1 MHRFLNMGAT
11 MKKQIR
17 HELLGAEAFC
27 RESVA
32 ECLGYFFTKTEK
44 EGFDLRLCFGQKSRS
59 VSYEALLI
67 SYKEN
72 GVRLCTRLTDRL
84 TVETRKIT
92 GAYATVQ
99 TLAFDVLPFDG
110 EGQFELVV
118 RPYTVGKDTLR
129 RYGETVLLGYAG
141 KSGADGEPLLEIKE
155 GVSLRAGA
163 SDDTYVF
170 NKDEYRHSDFGGEAR
185 LPVRNTGDEDSDL
198 FRAAYFKFTLE
209 APVVRALDKAAT
221 AKLCVYTGG
230 TEGHPARRKYDM
242 MVHATDAAW
251 SEHGLNYANHKE
263 LAAVG
268 EKLYQ
273 GAFSGGR
280 YFAVDILSYLKT
292 QAPNADGTLTV
303 SFRLTNEGHEDALM
317 SNWYP
322 KESDKP
328 PYIEICD
335 SLYTLKADLEPT
347 ENVGYEPWG
356 YAESLVDEWF
366 GVLRDKI
373 YPRDADGNLL
383 YYDEFG
389 MLAPEGYGATEPKGD
404 FRRELRW
411 KNGTVWTSDPETDF
425 RVTEDAWEKGKY
437 ARTLETLGTSTGKA
451 FLSSEHAV
459 RFSEYDA
466 YGGITNAG
474 FRGEA
479 TGYFHT
485 EQHGKRAY
493 IIDPLGNPF
502 FAFGVNT
509 VCLGDDRNHKEYSL
523 KKYGSKQKFYREI
536 SASLK
541 KTGVNN
547 TWVSPDTDELL
558 KVKDGLA
565 VAVTAVGVGRYMGKL
580 GRSQVWEGV
589 YPLNNT
595 INVFDPDFVR
605 HTYTE
610 NRKKIR
616 KGGYAKMSR
625 VFGYVSDNELPS
637 GYTILERYLTL
648 NPEEPTAAFSYATAW
663 TWLSRR
669 LGIAAPTLA
678 DYQCHPDYAAINS
691 EFLSFVYARYY
702 GTVREAIRAVD
713 PNHMYMG
720 ARGCYTCLT
729 DEGHH
734 RAAGYYLDIVTAN
747 LYGGLNPDAN
757 TVSNFYRFSGKPFMV
772 TEFFAKGMD
781 AIDAS
786 GYKLANSTGAGILVQ
801 NQEDRAAYFEHYA
814 LTMLEAGPCVGLV
827 WYRFRDND
835 QSLYR
840 KVGGGDPLY
849 MLHVIY
855 GKDAHANTYTDGKG
869 KIFLASELG
878 ELEEIYHGESMASN
892 QNVNKGIYNSNLC
905 STVTVY
911 THKDG
916 VPIDSMGYEVE
927 TPESADPAEG
937 TVLKALTGGKTF
949 TVGKA
954 QNADGTVTHTVLTTY
969 EGRYVALS
977 DAIKSVSDHAMG
989 IIEYFDK

>member
-1 MHRFLNMGAT
+1 

-17 HELLGAEAFC
+17 HELWRAKAFDH
-27 RESVA
+27 ESVA
-32 ECLGYFFTKTEK
+32 ECLGYFLTKNQTGEY
-44 EGFDLRLCFGQKSRS
+44 GLHLCFGHKGKGGGF
-59 VSYEALLI
+59 EALLI
-67 SYKEN
+67 SHREN
-72 GVRLCTRLTDRL
+72 APRHSESITDRL
-84 TVETRKIT
+84 TVETRKNV

-99 TLAFDVLPFDG
+99 TLTFDTLPLGG
-110 EGQFELVV
+110 EEQLELVV
-118 RPYTVGKDTLR
+118 RPYLAGKDGVR
-129 RYGETVLLGYAG
+129 RYGDAVLLGYAG
-141 KSGADGEPLLEIKE
+141 KMGADGEPLFEIKE

-170 NKDEYRHSDFGGEAR
+170 NKEEYNHSDFGGEAR
-185 LPVRNTGDEDSDL
+185 LPVRNTGEEDSEL
-198 FRAAYFKFTLE
+198 FRAAYFKFTLD
-209 APVVRALDKAAT
+209 AQAVRALDKAAT

-230 TEGHPARRKYDM
+230 TESHAERRKYDM
-242 MVHATDAAW
+242 MVHATATGW
-251 SEHGLNYANHKE
+251 SEHGLNYANCKE

-280 YFAVDILSYLKT
+280 YLAVDILSYLKA

-328 PYIEICD
+328 PYIEIRD
-335 SLYTLKADLEPT
+335 SLYTLFADPEPY

-356 YAESLVDEWF
+356 YAESLVNEWF
-366 GVLRDKI
+366 EDLRDKI

-389 MLAPEGYGATEPKGD
+389 MLAPEGYGTTEPKGD
-404 FRRELRW
+404 FTRELRW

-437 ARTLETLGTSTGKA
+437 ARTLETLGTGVDKA
-451 FLSSEHAV
+451 FLSSEYAA
-459 RFSEYDA
+459 RLSEYDV

-474 FRGEA
+474 FKGEA
-479 TGYFHT
+479 TGFFHT
-485 EQHGKRAY
+485 ERHGKRAY

-509 VCLGDDRNHKEYSL
+509 VCLGDDQNHKDYSL
-523 KKYGSKQKFYREI
+523 KKYGSRKNYYKEI

-541 KTGVNN
+541 QRGVNN

-558 KVKDGLA
+558 KVKNGLA

-605 HTYTE
+605 HAYTE

-648 NPEEPTAAFSYATAW
+648 DPKEPTAAFSYATAW

-669 LGIAAPTLA
+669 MGIAAPTLE
-678 DYQCHPDYAAINS
+678 DYRGHPDYAAINS
-691 EFLSFVYARYY
+691 EFLSFIYARYY
-702 GTVREAIRAVD
+702 GTVRAAIRAVD
-713 PNHMYMG
+713 QNHMYMG

-747 LYGGLNPDAN
+747 LYGGLNPDAK

-786 GYKLANSTGAGILVQ
+786 GYKLANSTGAGILVHS
-801 NQEDRAAYFEHYA
+801 QEDRAAYFEHYA
-814 LTMLEAGPCVGLV
+814 LTMLQAGPCVGLV

-840 KVGGGDPLY
+840 AVGGGDPLY

-855 GKDAHANTYTDGKG
+855 GKGAHANTYTDGKG
-869 KIFLASELG
+869 KVFLASELG
-878 ELEEIYHGESMASN
+878 ELEEIYHGEPMASN
-892 QNVNKGIYNSNLC
+892 QNVNKGIYNSDLS

-911 THKDG
+911 TYKDG
-916 VPIDSMGYEVE
+916 ELIDSMGYEVE
-927 TPESADPAEG
+927 TPESAYPSEG
-937 TVLKALTGGKTF
+937 TVLKAAAGRKTF
-949 TVGKA
+949 TVGKI
-954 QNADGTVTHTVLTTY
+954 QNADGTVTHTVLTAY
-969 EGRYVALS
+969 EGRYIAFS
-977 DAIKSVSDHAMG
+977 DAIKSVSDHVMG